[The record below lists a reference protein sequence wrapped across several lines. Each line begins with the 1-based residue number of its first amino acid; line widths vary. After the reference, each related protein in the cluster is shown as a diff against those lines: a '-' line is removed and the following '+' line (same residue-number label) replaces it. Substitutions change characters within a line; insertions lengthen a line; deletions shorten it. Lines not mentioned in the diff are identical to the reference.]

1 MTNGAL
7 NSSMK
12 NVLKLLLALV
22 VVLVGVAA
30 AAIIY
35 LCRIGTPG
43 KSNVLKF
50 EGFIELPKT
59 KSLNVLD
66 YLTLQNNV
74 LFVTEESG
82 GNVFKLTLD
91 PTTQASATNISILPG
106 AGAVHGVALV
116 PSPSLAFVT
125 RSEENTVDAFNPDS
139 MQSLAH
145 IPVAEDADAILY
157 DPSSKLVYVA
167 QGDAHSATLIN
178 PQTRSIAGTIPL
190 DGKPEFPALDSK
202 TGWLYQNLQDTN
214 MIAAVDVAK
223 KSVVGKWS
231 LAPCDGPTGMAID
244 PENRRIFSVC
254 SRNATIV
261 VFAIENHKVIT
272 SIKIG
277 GSPDV
282 VAYDATLRRI
292 YTAGKSG
299 KLNVIQQDGPDIYRT
314 LDEISTHYGAHTLTV
329 DPTTHRVFVGY
340 ASLLA
345 HPRIAVFS
353 PLQ

>member
-1 MTNGAL
+1 
-7 NSSMK
+7 MK
-12 NVLKLLLALV
+12 TVLKLLLALV

-30 AAIIY
+30 VAIIY
-35 LCRIGTPG
+35 LSYIGTPG

-66 YLTLQNNV
+66 YLTLRDNL
-74 LFVTEESG
+74 LFVTEESA

-91 PTTQASATNISILPG
+91 PNTQASATNISTLPG
-106 AGAVHGVALV
+106 SGAVHGVILL
-116 PSPSLAFVT
+116 PSQNLAFVT
-125 RSEENTVDAFNPDS
+125 RSEENTVDAFDPS
-139 MQSLAH
+139 TMQSLAH

-157 DPSSKLVYVA
+157 DPANKLIYVA
-167 QGDAHSATLIN
+167 HGDAHSATLID
-178 PQTRSIAGTIPL
+178 PDTRTVVGTIAL
-190 DGKPEFPALDSK
+190 EAKPEFPVLDAK
-202 TGWLYQNLQDTN
+202 TGLLYQNLQDTN
-214 MIAAVDVAK
+214 MVAAVDIAK

-231 LAPCDGPTGMAID
+231 LVPCDGPTGMTID
-244 PENRRIFSVC
+244 PENRRLFAVC
-254 SRNATIV
+254 SRNATLV
-261 VFAIENHKVIT
+261 VFDMESHKVIA

-277 GSPDV
+277 SGPDV
-282 VAYDATLRRI
+282 VAYDATLHRI

-299 KLNVIQQDGPDIYRT
+299 KLNIIQQDGPDSYRP

-340 ASLLA
+340 ASLLT

-353 PLQ
+353 PVQ